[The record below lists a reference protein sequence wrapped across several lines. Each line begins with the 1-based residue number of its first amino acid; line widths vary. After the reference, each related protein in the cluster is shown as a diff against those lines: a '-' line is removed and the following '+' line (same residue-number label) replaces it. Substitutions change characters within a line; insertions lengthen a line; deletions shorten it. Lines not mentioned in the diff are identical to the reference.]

1 MNIDGKMWVSA
12 DYPHLRI
19 PKRLLTDQ
27 QFQMLSPEA
36 VVTYAAMM
44 DRTSLS
50 KKNQGKFTNSKNEI
64 FIYYPQHEIMELL
77 GCGHD
82 KAAKVLREL
91 IDARLIKVRRCGI
104 GKPYEIVLI
113 PIDWRTIRK
122 NKNEQPEKPLRD
134 SEETDYSLCGKT
146 DGNNNDINNYELSNC
161 EYDIRNYLKGE
172 IRYEELIHDHDPI
185 LINRILDVAVNAL
198 LQETDGLLNREKSI
212 PAEILRKKLRNLGM
226 SHILYVIKK
235 IKNAT
240 YTTEHSDTFILNA
253 LYEAISI

>member
-1 MNIDGKMWVSA
+1 MTIDGKLWVSA
-12 DYPHLRI
+12 DYPHFRI
-19 PKRLLTDQ
+19 PKQIMCNPRCQ
-27 QFQMLSPEA
+27 SLSSEA
-36 VVTYAAMM
+36 ILTYAAMM
-44 DRTSLS
+44 DRTNLS
-50 KKNQGKFTNSKNEI
+50 NKNQDRFTNSKNEV

-77 GCGHD
+77 RCGHD
-82 KAAKVLREL
+82 KASKVLKEL
-91 IDARLIKVRRCGI
+91 INANLIKVRRHGV
-104 GKPYEIVLI
+104 GRPYEIVLI
-113 PIDWRTIRK
+113 PMDWRLARK
-122 NKNEQPEKPLRD
+122 SKNEQPEKPLRD

-146 DGNNNDINNYELSNC
+146 DGNNNDINNYELRNC

-172 IRYEELIHDHDPI
+172 TRYEELIHDHDPI

-212 PAEILRKKLRNLGM
+212 PAEILREKLRNLGK

-235 IKNAT
+235 IKKAT